1 MRASYASDAVR
12 NIRTIPN
19 SSTSDWF
26 IGVPQPIWFDVT
38 AGAFLAEYTN
48 NIPIGN
54 VVVNTI
60 PADEIHIQ
68 AASASSLSVGIVA
81 GFIDSQ
87 NYLDFTVRYQSDEQ
101 SPERWLR
108 EFDANTFAADAF
120 PQVSQ
125 PPPVPFPTLTLRTQV
140 GSPFTFRST
149 EWIEI
154 ELAQTASGS
163 RQVLQQETI
172 PANLSSLAL
181 HSRLSVVRQGFGSAR
196 VIACATFAADFGIAI
211 DASSGASQS
220 FFLEASVPS
229 NECGNFCGRIA

>member
-26 IGVPQPIWFDVT
+26 IGVPQPIWFDAT

-108 EFDANTFAADAF
+108 EFDTTSFEANEF
-120 PQVSQ
+120 PQITQ
-125 PPPVPFPTLTLRTQV
+125 EPPVQFPSLTLKTQV
-140 GSPFTFRST
+140 GVPFSFRST
-149 EWIEI
+149 VWVEL
-154 ELAQTASGS
+154 ELAQTRSGA
-163 RQVLQQETI
+163 RQILQSTVVPQQN
-172 PANLSSLAL
+172 NLTL

-196 VIACATFAADFGIAI
+196 LIGCATFSADFGIAI
-211 DASSGASQS
+211 NASGGASQS
-220 FFLEASVPS
+220 FFLEDSILS
-229 NECGNFCGRIA
+229 DECGSFCGRIA